1 MAGRGPCL
9 HHLFYQEKEMI
20 KEFALNNLHIL
31 RRLTQLT
38 FICLLLLAPSLDLL
52 RYDVAANDL
61 YIFGQV
67 WELGLGSEFY
77 ADPTAFG
84 SGYVAIRIL
93 LKAILPWVIV
103 LSIFPLLGVLLGR
116 TFCGWACPEGALFE
130 LADSITLKLLG
141 RRSIF
146 GAKPNDPPGAKGGKF
161 KYIVLSGIYLFIVP
175 PFFGVMIA
183 GYFIA
188 PARIWQ
194 EIITLD
200 PSFGLKAGVIGVSS
214 YMFLSFIFVR
224 HTICKYFCA
233 AGLMQMIFGW
243 ASPVAFGIRFEKAS
257 FSRCTD
263 CRQCEQVCF
272 MDVKPRGREDINCV
286 NCGEC
291 LSVCT
296 RELGADCGLF
306 TYSARHRDG
315 DGHGEKIAP
324 DGCRPVAMK

>member
-1 MAGRGPCL
+1 ML
-9 HHLFYQEKEMI
+9 
-20 KEFALNNLHIL
+20 KEFALKNLHIL
-31 RRLTQLT
+31 RRLTQLA
-38 FICLLLLAPSLDLL
+38 FIVLLLSAPSLDLL
-52 RYDVAANDL
+52 RYDVAAKDL

-67 WELGLGSEFY
+67 WELGLGAEFY

-116 TFCGWACPEGALFE
+116 TFCGWGCPEGALFE
-130 LADSITLKLLG
+130 LADTITLKLLG

-146 GAKPNDPPGAKGGKF
+146 GAKPNDPPGVIGVGGGKLM
-161 KYIVLSGIYLFIVP
+161 YIALGGIYLFIVP

-200 PSFGLKAGVIGVSS
+200 PSFGLKAGVLGISI

-243 ASPVAFGIRFEKAS
+243 ASPISLGIRFDRED

-263 CRQCEQVCF
+263 CRKCEQVCF

-291 LSVCT
+291 LVACT

-306 TYSARHRDG
+306 SYSAKQKPGNGQERN
-315 DGHGEKIAP
+315 IAP
-324 DGCRPVAMK
+324 DGCRPLEMK

>member
-1 MAGRGPCL
+1 M
-9 HHLFYQEKEMI
+9 FKEL
-20 KEFALNNLHIL
+20 ALKNLHTL

-52 RYDVAANDL
+52 RYDVAATDL

-77 ADPTAFG
+77 ADPSAFG

-116 TFCGWACPEGALFE
+116 TFCGWACPEGTLFE
-130 LADSITLKLLG
+130 LADTITLKLLG
-141 RRSIF
+141 RRSMF
-146 GAKPNDPPGAKGGKF
+146 GAKPNDPPDAKGGRF
-161 KYIVLSGIYLFIVP
+161 KYIVLGVIYLFIVP
-175 PFFGVMIA
+175 PFFGVMLT

-188 PARIWQ
+188 PARIWH
-194 EIITLD
+194 ELVTLEL
-200 PSFGLKAGVIGVSS
+200 SFGLKAGIIGVSS
-214 YMFLSFIFVR
+214 YMFITFIFVR

-233 AGLMQMIFGW
+233 AGLMQMLFGW
-243 ASPVAFGIRFEKAS
+243 ASPISLGVRFEREA

-263 CRQCEQVCF
+263 CRRCEQVCF

-286 NCGEC
+286 NCGDC
-291 LSVCT
+291 LVAC
-296 RELGADCGLF
+296 RQELSEDCGLF
-306 TYSARHRDG
+306 FFSAKNKGGNGHREN
-315 DGHGEKIAP
+315 GEL
-324 DGCRPVAMK
+324 DGCKPLEIK